1 VFPQATTAVY
11 VRFRVWRRLVG
22 IDPALASQFKWSV
35 LLSAFSL
42 SPANL
47 FSRDYLNLRIR
58 ILGRFVLNKIA
69 ARKNRRKPPAQQ
81 TEARA

>member
-1 VFPQATTAVY
+1 
-11 VRFRVWRRLVG
+11 
-22 IDPALASQFKWSV
+22 
-35 LLSAFSL
+35 LSAFSL

-58 ILGRFVLNKIA
+58 ILGRFVLNEIEA
-69 ARKNRRKPPAQQ
+69 LRNSRNPPSRG